1 MKRLVPKG
9 FDESGPGWIVK
20 LEEPDTT
27 AEDDDAK
34 LHHCLVFLGGGRG
47 SGERR
52 NSFVFFGI
60 KSVLRRSLSACI
72 SKVLMTVLMI
82 VVSKEGRK

>member
-1 MKRLVPKG
+1 MKRPVPKG

-34 LHHCLVFLGGGRG
+34 
-47 SGERR
+47 
-52 NSFVFFGI
+52 
-60 KSVLRRSLSACI
+60 
-72 SKVLMTVLMI
+72 
-82 VVSKEGRK
+82 